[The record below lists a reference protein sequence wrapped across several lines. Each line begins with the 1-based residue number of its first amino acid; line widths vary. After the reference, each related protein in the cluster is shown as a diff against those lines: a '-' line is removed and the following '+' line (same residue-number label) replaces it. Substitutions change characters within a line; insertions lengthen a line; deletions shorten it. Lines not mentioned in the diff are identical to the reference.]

1 MPTSA
6 SETPPAATGPDFG
19 TLARRADERL
29 AALIEQLDRDATQA
43 AAAATHLRQLLA
55 EQRARATGLM
65 YRVFECGP
73 TAQLV
78 VLRDVTALNG
88 ARSVYET
95 ESLAAAL
102 AWMNE
107 RLAARC
113 AAGTVAT
120 RYDDPRPA
128 APNS

>member
-6 SETPPAATGPDFG
+6 SETPPAATVPDFG
-19 TLARRADERL
+19 ALARSADERL

-43 AAAATHLRQLLA
+43 AATATHLRHLLA
-55 EQRARATGLM
+55 EQRAHAPGL
-65 YRVFECGP
+65 YRVFECEP
-73 TAQLV
+73 TAQLI
-78 VLRDVTALNG
+78 VLRDVAAVDG
-88 ARSVYET
+88 ARRVYET
-95 ESLAAAL
+95 ESFAAAL

-113 AAGTVAT
+113 AAGNVAT

-128 APNS
+128 APHS